1 MGRPTQ
7 RDALG
12 AAVRRGLP
20 SLRAQAPHVA
30 AERAAAGGLN
40 IIDGDVAYHLREGG
54 HDILAYDWQRFMDFA
69 DKYFK

>member
-1 MGRPTQ
+1 MGRPPQ

-20 SLRAQAPHVA
+20 SLRAQALTGSSEPPP
-30 AERAAAGGLN
+30 AGSTF
-40 IIDGDVAYHLREGG
+40 IDGDVAYHLREGG